1 MLESF
6 VVLPSLIFSC
16 LLPLQMP
23 QVLSLF
29 SCLAVYQG
37 GPRGLKNICV
47 RVQGLLSS
55 RFALREARITSRSRA
70 SPPPGEKRRRR
81 RRRKEDHE
89 PRSAANFAPSREPLA
104 CASAPWLLE
113 VAPRPHMRTPLGG
126 QEGLRGLQRR
136 TKKAEKGPQEFKTD
150 QWKKTWSLNMY
161 CLSPTLLLRRP
172 KMA

>member
-1 MLESF
+1 M
-6 VVLPSLIFSC
+6 LPSLIFSC

-37 GPRGLKNICV
+37 CPRRPKTSVCV
-47 RVQGLLSS
+47 
-55 RFALREARITSRSRA
+55 
-70 SPPPGEKRRRR
+70 
-81 RRRKEDHE
+81 
-89 PRSAANFAPSREPLA
+89 

-150 QWKKTWSLNMY
+150 QWKKNLVFEHVLLVAYFAPEMPQDGLKLTPRSLKIAPILPQTRWPKGPQDAMSIAQDDSKSTPI
-161 CLSPTLLLRRP
+161 CFQESPTWP
-172 KMA
+172 PEAPGSPQ